1 MIYLYPHLWPQQLH
15 LTLITDATRRSSVDK
30 CTMDIDLY
38 ADVEDFNSDDA
49 VPNSEDAEPKAK
61 SKSSENGGDDVD
73 LYDDVIASSSA
84 AAASE
89 EKKDGEEAKP
99 DVRSGDAYQRP
110 GRKYQVNVNCLAE
123 ILKVR

>member
-1 MIYLYPHLWPQQLH
+1 
-15 LTLITDATRRSSVDK
+15 
-30 CTMDIDLY
+30 MDIDLY

-49 VPNSEDAEPKAK
+49 VPNPEDADPKPK
-61 SKSSENGGDDVD
+61 SKNSENGGDDVD
-73 LYDDVIASSSA
+73 LYDDVIASSSAA

-110 GRKYQVNVNCLAE
+110 GRKYQVSVIAW
-123 ILKVR
+123 LKFSRFIVRKDSKVLQFCSSTWAT

>member
-1 MIYLYPHLWPQQLH
+1 MRPSVVRPSVSVIK
-15 LTLITDATRRSSVDK
+15 DA
-30 CTMDIDLY
+30 MDIDLY

-49 VPNSEDAEPKAK
+49 VPNPEDADPKPK
-61 SKSSENGGDDVD
+61 SKNSENGGDDVD

-84 AAASE
+84 AAAASE
-89 EKKDGEEAKP
+89 DKKDGEEAKP

>member
-1 MIYLYPHLWPQQLH
+1 
-15 LTLITDATRRSSVDK
+15 
-30 CTMDIDLY
+30 MDIDLY

-84 AAASE
+84 AATNE
-89 EKKDGEEAKP
+89 DKKEGEEAKP
-99 DVRSGDAYQRP
+99 DAKSGDAYQRP
-110 GRKYQVNVNCLAE
+110 GRKYQASSIALAE
-123 ILKVR
+123 IFQGKEKGI